1 MNKQDLVNEIVRRT
15 DITPRDVTLVLE
27 TALDRIR
34 DTVSKGQRVTISGF
48 GSFERV
54 KRAPRLGR
62 NPHTGEPVPI
72 PATYVAAFRPGNE
85 FREAVVSRRRRP
97 AAKTKPRRR

>member
-1 MNKQDLVNEIVRRT
+1 MNKQDLVSDIVRRT
-15 DITPRDVTLVLE
+15 NIQPRDVTLVLE
-27 TALDRIR
+27 MALDRIR
-34 DTVSKGQRVTISGF
+34 DTVARGQRVTISGF

-54 KRAPRLGR
+54 RRAPRLGR

-85 FREAVVSRRRRP
+85 FREAVLPRRRRP
-97 AAKTKPRRR
+97 SRKR